1 MYSPTSFTGIYRL
14 PSQSYLNVYSPTSFT
29 GIYRLPSQRYLNV
42 YGPTSFTG
50 RAQALCEHG
59 VALDP
64 SPGPNIRKNH
74 TVSVGG
80 RLSFSFCWGHGLVVF
95 VAPLLSPSCLRA
107 GWSDEPAQ
115 LPAIAIGTQP
125 VHSAPRPCRPTRGR
139 WSEKRD
145 GPTAVAPTPTQK
157 SADNTHFILC

>member
-1 MYSPTSFTGIYRL
+1 M
-14 PSQSYLNVYSPTSFT
+14 YSPTSFT